1 MSGSGVK
8 LAALLPVAA
17 ADLEATLRTHV
28 DQTPGRASVVATVFG
43 LAADAAAGKLRDAL
57 DVDVIELVAGAWLKA
72 AALREYRDPVRHP
85 PGEVSIVPLGQHD
98 IASTH
103 EAVIQS
109 EVAGIALPELRLK
122 IELTARFKSAA
133 LSIEGGRVVAV
144 APGECSVSVRLKYG
158 ARLLKEQS
166 TPALQLPGRISL
178 GDGLAIP

>member
-57 DVDVIELVAGAWLKA
+57 DVDVIELKA
-72 AALREYRDPVRHP
+72 AALREYRDPVRHQ

-103 EAVIQS
+103 EAVIQP
-109 EVAGIALPELRLK
+109 EVAGIALPELRLR